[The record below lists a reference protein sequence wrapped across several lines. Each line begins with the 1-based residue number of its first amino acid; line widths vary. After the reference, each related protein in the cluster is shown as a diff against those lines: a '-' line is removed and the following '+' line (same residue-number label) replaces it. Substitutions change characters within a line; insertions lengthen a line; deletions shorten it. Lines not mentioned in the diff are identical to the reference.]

1 MRLKDKVAIITGAG
15 QGIGL
20 SVAERFAREGAR
32 LVLNELHSETGTQAV
47 KRIRALKG
55 QVILVRGDISSSRV
69 ARRTIETALE
79 RFGRLDV
86 LVNNA
91 GIAGSSVGDGP
102 VTESKEE
109 AWDKVL
115 RINLKSV
122 FLCCRYAIP
131 KMIKGGGGSVIN
143 ISSVLGLVGSAKH
156 FRSHAYAASKGGVIS
171 LTRAM
176 AASYAGDRVR
186 VNCVCPGL
194 IDTPMAGR
202 IRSNNSALRFVRQR
216 QPLRNG
222 LGRPEEVAAT
232 IVFLASDE
240 APMITGIVLPVD
252 GGWSAGT

>member
-1 MRLKDKVAIITGAG
+1 MRLKDKVAIVTGAG

-20 SVAERFAREGAR
+20 SVAECFAREGAK
-32 LVLNELHSETGTQAV
+32 LVLNELHDAAGTQAA
-47 KRIRALKG
+47 KRIRALN
-55 QVILVRGDISSSRV
+55 VRCALVRGDISSSRV
-69 ARRTIETALE
+69 ARRAVETAVQS
-79 RFGRLDV
+79 FGRLDI

-102 VTESKEE
+102 VTEAKEE

-115 RINLKSV
+115 RTNLKSV

-131 KMIKGGGGSVIN
+131 EMIKGGGGSVIN
-143 ISSVLGLVGSAKH
+143 VSSILGLVGSAKH

-176 AASYAGDRVR
+176 AASYADDRVR
-186 VNCVCPGL
+186 VNCVSPGL

-202 IRSNNSALRFVRQR
+202 VRRNTSALRYVRQH

-222 LGRPEEVAAT
+222 LGTAEEVAAA
-232 IVFLASDE
+232 ILFLASDE
-240 APMITGIVLPVD
+240 ASMITGIVLPVD
-252 GGWSAGT
+252 GGWTAGT